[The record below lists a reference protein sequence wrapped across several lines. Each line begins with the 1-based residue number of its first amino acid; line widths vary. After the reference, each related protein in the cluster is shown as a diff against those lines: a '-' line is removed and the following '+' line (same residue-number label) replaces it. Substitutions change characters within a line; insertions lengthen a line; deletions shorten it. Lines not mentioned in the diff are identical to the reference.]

1 MTDIRSIP
9 APLTRI
15 DPAPKPIS
23 RSEPESMPTQPTNNA
38 TKPGVERRR
47 NPDRRGRRGQQGP
60 MDRRTGA
67 DRRRHTVDI
76 SV

>member
-1 MTDIRSIP
+1 MIDIRSIP
-9 APLTRI
+9 PPLTRI
-15 DPAPKPIS
+15 DQAPKPVS
-23 RSEPESMPTQPTNNA
+23 RTEPEGMPASHVNA
-38 TKPGVERRR
+38 EAKPQVERRR
-47 NPDRRGRRGQQGP
+47 NPDRRGGRKGKGP